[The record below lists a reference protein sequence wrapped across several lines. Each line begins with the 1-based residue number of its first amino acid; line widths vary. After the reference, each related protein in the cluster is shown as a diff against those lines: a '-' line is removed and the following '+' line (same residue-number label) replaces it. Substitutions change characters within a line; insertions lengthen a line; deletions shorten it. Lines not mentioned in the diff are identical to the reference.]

1 MKHLFAILT
10 AVLAVL
16 CCQAQQAI
24 MGTWTGKLSV
34 GAASLTLAINLS
46 SDDQGGV
53 QCTFDSLDQGA
64 KGIKTSVS
72 HCSDDSVSIAIP
84 AIGASYVAHR
94 DGDVLKGTF
103 MQMGQSFPLDLKR
116 GAQVLNRPQTPVAPF
131 PYKTEE
137 VTFTNIADLA
147 TLSGT
152 LTYPVGYEKMNPADV
167 PVVLMVTGSGPQNRD
182 EEIMD
187 HKPFLVIADYLARNG
202 IASLRYDDR
211 CTGKSTGGDVKSAT
225 TLNFAH
231 DAEAGYEKLK
241 LLKKFGKIG
250 ILGHSEGANIAFI
263 LGAWEKADFVV
274 SLAGVGVK
282 GDTALT
288 AQANCI
294 MRLNGMP
301 GTADTKQYRNMV
313 LMQNNPWL
321 TWFVN
326 YDPASDI
333 AATRCPVFAAGGD
346 KDCQVVSPLNLDGI
360 KNALHEGKDNR
371 FIEYPGLNHLFQ
383 ECKTGNPAEYR
394 EIEQTISPQLLKD
407 LTEWIKNLK

>member
-1 MKHLFAILT
+1 MKHLFAILI
-10 AVLAVL
+10 AALAVL

-24 MGTWTGKLSV
+24 MGTWTGKLTV

-46 SDDQGGV
+46 TDEQGGV

-64 KGIKTSVS
+64 KGIQTSVS

-103 MQMGQSFPLDLKR
+103 MQMGHSFPLDLKR

-137 VTFTNIADLA
+137 VTFTNIADQA

-152 LTYPVGYEKMNPADV
+152 LTYPVGYEKMTPADV
-167 PVVLMVTGSGPQNRD
+167 PVVLMVTGSGLQNRD
-182 EEIMD
+182 EELLD

-263 LGAWEKADFVV
+263 MGAWKKADFVV

-288 AQANCI
+288 AQANCV

>member
-1 MKHLFAILT
+1 MKHLFTILT

-64 KGIKTSVS
+64 KGIEASVS

-147 TLSGT
+147 TLNGT

-167 PVVLMVTGSGPQNRD
+167 PVVLMVTGSGLQNRD
-182 EEIMD
+182 EELLD

-263 LGAWEKADFVV
+263 LGSWEKADFVV

-313 LMQNNPWL
+313 LMQNNPWF